1 MIEVAD
7 FTKVYGQFVAVD
19 RISFKIAKGEIVGLL
34 GPNGAG
40 KTTTIRV
47 LTTFLA
53 PTAGRLAVA
62 GFDVEKSPLEVR
74 RRLGYLPESA
84 PLYDDMR
91 VRDYLSFVAQVR
103 GIPRARKADR
113 LDYVARHCGLAEA
126 MHKPISELSKGYR
139 QRVGLAQAL
148 IHDPEIVILDEPTSG
163 LDPNQIVE
171 IRNLI
176 KGISREKTVILSTH
190 ILQEVAATCNRI
202 VIIHRGR
209 VVADGT
215 QEQLK
220 LAADKESTYFLSVAA
235 ESTSVRDKLQTVAGV
250 RTVELL
256 AADVQPGFFRYKLT
270 ADRAPEIAQRIH
282 ELVVQNRWQLAELS
296 RRTVALED
304 VFRSLT
310 REE

>member
-1 MIEVAD
+1 MIEVTD
-7 FTKVYGQFVAVD
+7 FTKAYGKFIAVN
-19 RISFKIAKGEIVGLL
+19 RISFKIARGEVVGLL

-53 PTAGRLAVA
+53 PTAGKLSVA

-74 RRLGYLPESA
+74 KRLGYLPENA

-91 VRDYLSFVAQVR
+91 VRDYLHFIAQAR
-103 GIPRARKADR
+103 GIPPSQRASR
-113 LDYVARHCGLAEA
+113 LDYVTRHCGLAEA
-126 MHKPISELSKGYR
+126 MNRPISELSKGYR

-148 IHDPEIVILDEPTSG
+148 IHDPEVVILDEPTSG

-176 KGISREKTVILSTH
+176 KQISQEKTVILSTH
-190 ILQEVAATCNRI
+190 ILQEVAATCGRI
-202 VIIHRGR
+202 IIIHRGR
-209 VVADGT
+209 VAADGSPA
-215 QEQLK
+215 QLEQ
-220 LAADKESTYFLSVAA
+220 AAGKEATYFLSVTA
-235 ESTSVRDKLQTVAGV
+235 ELASVKSQLETVAGV
-250 RTVELL
+250 RLVELVGP
-256 AADVQPGFFRYKLT
+256 DIQPGFFRYRLLT
-270 ADRAPEIAQRIH
+270 DHAADVAQRIH
-282 ELVVQNRWQLAELS
+282 ERVVQNQWQLAELS
-296 RRTVALED
+296 RRTVTLED